1 MSERL
6 DITPSRS
13 AMDDGSYNLDELK
26 AAEALQEKGKVDT
39 SGMEEVDPLY
49 ITVIANRDVAR
60 TEEYEARVV
69 IVEYDAF
76 DNIIGVELL

>member
-13 AMDDGSYNLDELK
+13 AMNDGSYNLEELK
-26 AAEALQEKGKVDT
+26 AAESLQEKGEASTD
-39 SGMEEVDPLY
+39 GMEEVDPLY
-49 ITVIANRDVAR
+49 ITVIEGRTVAR

-76 DNIIGVELL
+76 NNIIGVELL